1 MNESFYS
8 GSDQW
13 MLQVCQR
20 EARLD
25 REHSLLKDITQ
36 LERPVCIHMLTKE
49 MGKRGRERE
58 DEKEEENKEEERRRI
73 VLLEEDKRGKSR
85 S

>member
-1 MNESFYS
+1 M
-8 GSDQW
+8 
-13 MLQVCQR
+13 CQQ

-25 REHSLLKDITQ
+25 REHSLLEDIAQ
-36 LERPVCIHMLTKE
+36 LERPFCIHTCSQK